1 MHTESVKVFV
11 TMKSEIFHFPTAS
24 YPCFCLSKQPF
35 PLVQY
40 NEYNII
46 GIVYNINLDDPSI
59 PGKEDSLPKFI
70 CPLNVVFVSDP
81 YSEVGCMCVGNIY
94 ESHIISLL

>member
-81 YSEVGCMCVGNIY
+81 YSEVGCMCI
-94 ESHIISLL
+94 